1 MKYALPLLCLLALL
15 GGCKKKRKAT
25 SEPDSPS
32 GLPQVILG
40 GDDSK
45 PAPPLVAARPP
56 LPEGWVEFREPEG
69 LFTVYL
75 PNPAGR
81 IKLGGKGLSLRQP
94 VPQGRML
101 IGDYGT
107 NKADPELY
115 CEVGVA
121 IYSPELVDGVK
132 AAGEKREPVVGSRNK
147 KRTPITWCGHP
158 AFEDS
163 AKYTDKPNVVVQ
175 RHVWI
180 GNRHYYCSLYGRVLG
195 RPTAEERAAA
205 FDSFTPEK

>member
-1 MKYALPLLCLLALL
+1 MKYALPLLCLLVLL
-15 GGCKKKRKAT
+15 GGCKKKRGAST
-25 SEPDSPS
+25 EPDSPS
-32 GLPQVILG
+32 GFPQVVLG
-40 GDDSK
+40 GDDAK
-45 PAPPLVAARPP
+45 PPVPLVAARPQ

-75 PNPAGR
+75 PSRAQR

-107 NKADPELY
+107 NKADRELY
-115 CEVGVA
+115 CEVGVS

-132 AAGEKREPVVGSRNK
+132 AGEEKRQPVIGSRNK
-147 KRTPITWCGHP
+147 KRAPITWCGHP
-158 AFEDS
+158 AFEDTAEYS
-163 AKYTDKPNVVVQ
+163 DQPNVAVG

-180 GNRHYYCSLYGRVLG
+180 GNRHYYCVLYGRTPG
-195 RPTAEERAAA
+195 RPTAEERTAA

>member
-1 MKYALPLLCLLALL
+1 MKRVAPLLCLLALL
-15 GGCKKKRKAT
+15 GGCNKKRKAS
-25 SEPDSPS
+25 SEADSPFGIPAVRPS
-32 GLPQVILG
+32 
-40 GDDSK
+40 DDNTK
-45 PAPPLVAARPP
+45 PASPLVAAKPQ
-56 LPEGWVEFREPEG
+56 LPEGWVEFRQPEG

-75 PNPAGR
+75 PSHAKP

-101 IGDYGT
+101 MGDYGT
-107 NKADPELY
+107 DKADRELY
-115 CEVGVA
+115 CEVGVS

-132 AAGEKREPVVGSRNK
+132 AAGERRDPVIGSRNK
-147 KRTPITWCGHP
+147 KRTPITWCGHRG
-158 AFEDS
+158 FEDS
-163 AKYTDKPNVVVQ
+163 AEYTDDLNVVVQ

-180 GNRHYYCSLYGRVLG
+180 GNRHYYCSLYGRTPG